1 MQIDV
6 KLTPGSDGWVARVSV
21 TDKTSSTRHR
31 VTLKRQDYE
40 RLSRGRCS
48 PEECVRT
55 SFEFLLE
62 REPKESILRKFDL
75 TVIGRYFPEYEAE
88 LGRRISSI
96 GTGD

>member
-1 MQIDV
+1 VQIDV
-6 KLTPGSDGWVARVSV
+6 KLTPGYDGWIALVTV

-62 REPKESILRKFDL
+62 REPKESILREFDL
-75 TVIGRYFPEYEAE
+75 TIIGRYFPEYEAE
-88 LGRRISSI
+88 LARRISSI
-96 GTGD
+96 GTGG